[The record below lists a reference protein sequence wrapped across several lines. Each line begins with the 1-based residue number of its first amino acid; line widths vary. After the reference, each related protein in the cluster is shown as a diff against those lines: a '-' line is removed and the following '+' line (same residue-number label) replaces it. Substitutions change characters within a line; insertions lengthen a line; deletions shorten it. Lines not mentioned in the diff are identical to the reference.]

1 MGASVQVA
9 RVMITAA
16 DLSPL
21 LLGKFDDIHAA
32 ADRSSRLVTSPTKTT
47 HDSPPM
53 SRAVCRSALMAVLLS
68 GIPARRPGK
77 KTGAPQ
83 QPWWRR

>member
-16 DLSPL
+16 DLFPL

-32 ADRSSRLVTSPTKTT
+32 ADRSSR
-47 HDSPPM
+47 
-53 SRAVCRSALMAVLLS
+53 A
-68 GIPARRPGK
+68 
-77 KTGAPQ
+77 
-83 QPWWRR
+83 